1 MRLKTCIF
9 SACCS
14 ILTAQWIRKMNY
26 PGDLCRALYQSVTRG
41 AAANKGE
48 LGIKSCGCKA
58 TSSSLEVTL
67 ETLDVE

>member
-1 MRLKTCIF
+1 
-9 SACCS
+9 
-14 ILTAQWIRKMNY
+14 MNY

-67 ETLDVE
+67 ETLDAE